1 MIICEFFA
9 AGLSCSDLFLVAV
22 RWIHVAASVAW
33 VGGSLF
39 YLIVLRPAVRKSGES
54 GSRVNALA
62 AAEFRTLVDVCFFLI
77 LVTGISLTFDR
88 LSGGVA
94 GAAYAA
100 VLGLKA
106 ALSVWMFLLAR
117 RRRARTALMERYAD
131 RPSPPPGKLA
141 KALRAASGYNLVVI
155 LGLIIILLADLL
167 NALYESALR

>member
-1 MIICEFFA
+1 MS
-9 AGLSCSDLFLVAV
+9 LNDLFLVAV
-22 RWIHVAASVAW
+22 RWIHIAAAAAW
-33 VGGSLF
+33 IGGGLF
-39 YLIVLRPAVRKSGES
+39 YLLVLRPAVRESGES

-62 AAEFRTLVDVCFFLI
+62 AAEFRTLVDICFFLI

-88 LSGGVA
+88 LSAGVT

-100 VLGLKA
+100 VLGVKA

-131 RPSPPPGKLA
+131 RPAPPVGKLA
-141 KALRAASGYNLVVI
+141 KAIRAVSGYNLVII

-167 NALYESALR
+167 NALFESALR